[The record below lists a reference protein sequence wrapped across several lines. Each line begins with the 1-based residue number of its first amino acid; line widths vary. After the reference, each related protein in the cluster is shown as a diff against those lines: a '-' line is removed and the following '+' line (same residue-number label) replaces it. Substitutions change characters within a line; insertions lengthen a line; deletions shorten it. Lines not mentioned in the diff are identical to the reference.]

1 MRETASDRVFA
12 FFNHVFIGLLLII
25 ILYPLI
31 YIISASISDPVMV
44 NSGQMWLL
52 PKKITIDG
60 YMRVFENRE
69 IWNGYVN
76 TVIYTV
82 LGTLLNL
89 LITLPC
95 AYALSRKGVVGRN
108 IVMALLVFTM
118 FFSGGLIPSFLLVK
132 GLGILDSIWAML
144 LPNAVAVWN
153 IIVTRTYFQI
163 SIPNEML
170 EAGEIDGC
178 SPFRLFLSLVLPVSK
193 PIIAVM
199 ALFYGVGHWNQYF
212 NAMLYL
218 SDRDLFPLQLILR
231 EILILEEMSV
241 SMLLN
246 GSGDLEAM
254 AEQARVAD
262 IVKYAVMIVSM
273 LPLLIVYPFLQRYF
287 VKGFLIG
294 SLKG

>member
-1 MRETASDRVFA
+1 MRETASDRAFA
-12 FFNHVFIGLLLII
+12 FFNHVFIGLLLIV

-44 NSGQMWLL
+44 NSGKMWLL
-52 PKKITIDG
+52 PKKMTMEG

-69 IWNGYVN
+69 IWSGYLN
-76 TVIYTV
+76 TVMYTV

-95 AYALSRKGVVGRN
+95 AYALSRRGVAGRN
-108 IVMALLVFTM
+108 AVMALLVFTM
-118 FFSGGLIPSFLLVK
+118 FFSGGLIPTFLLVK
-132 GLGILDSIWAML
+132 SLGLLDSIWAML
-144 LPNAVAVWN
+144 LPNAAAVWN

-170 EAGEIDGC
+170 EAGEIDGG
-178 SPFRLFLSLVLPVSK
+178 SPFRLFLSIVLPVSK

-218 SDRDLFPLQLILR
+218 SNRDLFPLQLILR

-241 SMLLN
+241 SMLMN

-273 LPLLIVYPFLQRYF
+273 LPLLVAYPFLQRYF